1 MITKIYHDED
11 DNIYDHDE
19 DYDVND
25 DLVVKASSSILAPVV
40 SSCSARTRI
49 KPVPYFLCSFLF
61 FLESLLCYT
70 KSHNVTLA
78 GIGWD
83 WTTEM
88 NCRSKLVLKLFF
100 ATSLACTF
108 FFLLQ

>member
-49 KPVPYFLCSFLF
+49 KPVPYFLCSFFILF
-61 FLESLLCYT
+61 REPALLY
-70 KSHNVTLA
+70 
-78 GIGWD
+78 
-83 WTTEM
+83 
-88 NCRSKLVLKLFF
+88 
-100 ATSLACTF
+100 
-108 FFLLQ
+108 